1 MKRILYALMLVS
13 VSAAWLCS
21 CGSDS
26 SSSYSMSASGDCA
39 ITAVTMGTMT
49 RTVFTTTAAGADTS
63 YNVAVAG
70 AAYPMFVDQIKMD
83 IYNPDSLP
91 VNTNVRK
98 VVLSSISADGIIA
111 YRTPYGND
119 SLFSTRD
126 TLDFTDPVFFTCF
139 SSDGTQSKTYR
150 MTVNVHKSNSEDF
163 SWTTEADGVSLME
176 GVSSQKAF
184 VSDGRLMVFALSG
197 GQPVLLKAS
206 TDNAGEWESSPI
218 SGLEDMQPAGVQ
230 MFGGCFYYVADGSLM
245 RSADGETWEQLATEQ
260 PLLSLVAGRHLFVG

>member
-91 VNTNVRK
+91 YGTDAAHVICTI
-98 VVLSSISADGIIA
+98 SS
-111 YRTPYGND
+111 
-119 SLFSTRD
+119 
-126 TLDFTDPVFFTCF
+126 
-139 SSDGTQSKTYR
+139 K
-150 MTVNVHKSNSEDF
+150 NS
-163 SWTTEADGVSLME
+163 G
-176 GVSSQKAF
+176 SSQRAA
-184 VSDGRLMVFALSG
+184 DHC
-197 GQPVLLKAS
+197 
-206 TDNAGEWESSPI
+206 ESY
-218 SGLEDMQPAGVQ
+218 QR
-230 MFGGCFYYVADGSLM
+230 YYDEAEVYG
-245 RSADGETWEQLATEQ
+245 
-260 PLLSLVAGRHLFVG
+260 